1 MLISTAS
8 LNLTYEYTSALIL
21 SFALIQLDTLAEL
34 FPSGKMINFY
44 VIFISYGLNQ
54 IQSVVEFAYL

>member
-34 FPSGKMINFY
+34 FPSGKMISFY